1 MCSHHWIL
9 LVINIDDSSICIYDS
24 LRRGIDKYQTIFS
37 ALNRAYKK
45 YCRSGRS
52 YGRCKIDATEFRIFE
67 HKYILRQPEAIDLC
81 GFYVM
86 RYMLYF
92 VEDGY
97 NHRNAEKLGL
107 DTSEILPHVFKALTD
122 EFCGFICH
130 HVVDP
135 NGEYNINKA
144 PQLVQSSAPPPR
156 DQAAKKLA
164 PRKKKPTS

>member
-122 EFCGFICH
+122 EFCGFIRH
-130 HVVDP
+130 HVVANTTSTRP
-135 NGEYNINKA
+135 HNECNLLPLPLGTK
-144 PQLVQSSAPPPR
+144 PR
-156 DQAAKKLA
+156 
-164 PRKKKPTS
+164 RN